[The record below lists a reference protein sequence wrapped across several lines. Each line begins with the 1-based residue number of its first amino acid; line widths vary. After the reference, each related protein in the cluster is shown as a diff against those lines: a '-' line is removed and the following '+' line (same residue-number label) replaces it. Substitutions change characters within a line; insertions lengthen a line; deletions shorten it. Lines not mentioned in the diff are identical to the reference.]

1 MKKLIALFALFTL
14 CLNQAIA
21 QENDIVVYPV
31 PAVFISKEVQ
41 DNNKLFSDVYQQN
54 RADFI
59 KQYIDIFSSNY
70 QNTTNELSE
79 KNKYKTFAAYINIPR
94 VSENPYRRGG
104 VLDIYLP
111 MTMSINFVN
120 MATSEVLFSYPLTEY
135 SGFSTSLEN
144 AQNINY
150 INGQISKTYIDN
162 YKQLLNDIVVKSSEN
177 FKPFVIEAKVKDS
190 YRSLYVLDK
199 GTTTGIAKGDLLVD
213 GNDNQ
218 LSVIYST
225 LDYSVAKTLI
235 GKPAINSVFNKF
247 ANSTITQ
254 LKKPKVLFI
263 NDLGS
268 EKYYNIFSTELG
280 SNADFSLMTVDA
292 TFNKMINDLASL
304 NMTFSSENAQNR
316 EVPDYFLK
324 LYLTEPVYTRFP
336 SNKDFYNTDKYSML
350 ACGVIFDKSGRVVFS
365 KCVDD
370 EITDSVVS
378 DIKFSQDERFE
389 VLTKNTLNKL
399 ALAFQNEVKFK
410 NLELNIAKTD
420 GEYIFIKDKG
430 GILNIGNTVS
440 IFKKVKTEKGGAEI
454 LIPTW
459 EYKVISIDG
468 ENIECKPMY
477 TVIDGLN
484 FPSKSDKVL
493 LTAITKTDNHANMF
507 KFLPD
512 GMELKENQVKLNDF
526 KDLAFA
532 SLSSGMKSP
541 ISFDNVA
548 MAEQIKELNE
558 GYGFKK
564 KIDTPIN
571 SSNLTIKPV
580 YKIELIETT
589 TDNNLLRQKYK
600 LTVGII
606 SSKGS
611 EILQKKG
618 LIQELEISVPS
629 SKNSNTIQYELQKT
643 ICSLLQQLSK
653 EF

>member
-1 MKKLIALFALFTL
+1 MKKLIALFALFAL

-21 QENDIVVYPV
+21 QESDIVVYPV
-31 PAVFISKEVQ
+31 PTVFMSKEVQ
-41 DNNKLFSDVYQQN
+41 DNNKLFSEVYQQN

-59 KQYIDIFSSNY
+59 KQYVDIFSSIY
-70 QNTTNELSE
+70 KNTTNELSD

-94 VSENPYRRGG
+94 VSENPYKRGD

-120 MATSEVLFSYPLTEY
+120 MATSELLFSYPLTEY

-144 AQNINY
+144 SQNINY
-150 INGQISKTYIDN
+150 INGQISKAYIDN
-162 YKQLLNDIVVKSSEN
+162 YKQLLNDVVTKSSGN

-199 GTTTGIAKGDLLVD
+199 GTTAGIAKGDLLVD

-225 LDYSVAKTLI
+225 LDYSVAKALI
-235 GKPAINSVFNKF
+235 GKPAINSIFNKF

-292 TFNKMINDLASL
+292 TFNKMIIDLASL
-304 NMTFSSENAQNR
+304 NMTFSSKNAQNR

-350 ACGVIFDKSGRVVFS
+350 ACGVIFDKSGRIVFS

-378 DIKFSQDERFE
+378 DMKFSQDERFE

-399 ALAFQNEVKFK
+399 ALAFQSEVKFK
-410 NLELNIAKTD
+410 NLELNISKTD
-420 GEYIFIKDKG
+420 GEYIFINDKA
-430 GILNIGNTVS
+430 GILNVGNTVS

-459 EYKVISIDG
+459 EYKIISIDG
-468 ENIECKPMY
+468 ENVECKPMY
-477 TVIDGLN
+477 PVIDGLN

-493 LTAITKTDNHANMF
+493 LTAITKADNHANMF

-512 GMELKENQVKLNDF
+512 GMELKGNQVKLDNF

-532 SLSSGMKSP
+532 SLASGMKSP
-541 ISFDNVA
+541 ISFDNVEL
-548 MAEQIKELNE
+548 AEQIKELNE

-564 KIDTPIN
+564 KIETPVN
-571 SSNLTIKPV
+571 SSDLTIKPV
-580 YKIELIETT
+580 YRIELIGTIP
-589 TDNNLLRQKYK
+589 DNNLLRQKYK
-600 LTVGII
+600 ITVGVI
-606 SSKGS
+606 SYKNG
-611 EILQKKG
+611 EVLQKKG
-618 LIQELEISVPS
+618 LSQELEISIPS
-629 SKNSNTIQYELQKT
+629 SESSNAIKYELQKT
-643 ICSLLQQLSK
+643 ICSLLKQLSIY
-653 EF
+653 F

>member
-1 MKKLIALFALFTL
+1 MKKLIALFALFAL

-21 QENDIVVYPV
+21 QESDIVIYPL
-31 PAVFISKEVQ
+31 PAVFMSKEVQ

-94 VSENPYRRGG
+94 VSENTYKRGD

-135 SGFSTSLEN
+135 GGFSTGVEN
-144 AQNINY
+144 AQNPNY
-150 INGQISKTYIDN
+150 INGQISKAYIDN
-162 YKQLLNDIVVKSSEN
+162 YKQLLNDVITKSSEN

-199 GTTTGIAKGDLLVD
+199 GTSAGIAKGDLLID

-225 LDYSVAKTLI
+225 LDYSVAKALI
-235 GKPAINSVFNKF
+235 VKPVINSTFNKF
-247 ANSTITQ
+247 ANSTISQ

-268 EKYYNIFSTELG
+268 EKYYNIFSMELG

-304 NMTFSSENAQNR
+304 NMTFSSKNAQNR

-389 VLTKNTLNKL
+389 VLTKNILNKL

-410 NLELNIAKTD
+410 NLELTISKID
-420 GEYIFIKDKG
+420 GEYIFINDKA
-430 GILNIGNTVS
+430 GILKVGNTIS

-459 EYKVISIDG
+459 EYKVSSITG
-468 ENIECKPMY
+468 EDVECKPMY
-477 TVIDGLN
+477 PVIDGLN
-484 FPSKSDKVL
+484 FPSQSDKVL
-493 LTAITKTDNHANMF
+493 LTAITKADNHANMF

-512 GMELKENQVKLNDF
+512 GMELKGNQVKLNDF

-532 SLSSGMKSP
+532 SLASGMKSP
-541 ISFDNVA
+541 ISFDNVEL
-548 MAEQIKELNE
+548 AEQIKELNE

-564 KIDTPIN
+564 KIDTPVN
-571 SSNLTIKPV
+571 ASDLTIKPV
-580 YKIELIETT
+580 YKIDLIGTT

-618 LIQELEISVPS
+618 LSQELEISVLS

>member
-1 MKKLIALFALFTL
+1 MKKLIALFALLAL

-21 QENDIVVYPV
+21 QESDIVVYPV
-31 PAVFISKEVQ
+31 PAVFMSKEVQ
-41 DNNKLFSDVYQQN
+41 DNNKLFSSVYQQN

-59 KQYIDIFSSNY
+59 KQYVDIFSSIY
-70 QNTTNELSE
+70 KNTTNELSD

-94 VSENPYRRGG
+94 VSENPYKRGE

-144 AQNINY
+144 SQNTSY
-150 INGQISKTYIDN
+150 INGQISKAYIDN
-162 YKQLLNDIVVKSSEN
+162 YRQLLNDVVTKSSEN

-199 GTTTGIAKGDLLVD
+199 GTTAGIAKGDLLVD

-225 LDYSVAKTLI
+225 LDYSVAQALL
-235 GKPAINSVFNKF
+235 GKPSINSTFNKF

-304 NMTFSSENAQNR
+304 NMTFSSKNAQNR

-378 DIKFSQDERFE
+378 DMKFSQDERFE
-389 VLTKNTLNKL
+389 VLTKNILNKL
-399 ALAFQNEVKFK
+399 ALAFQSEVKFK
-410 NLELNIAKTD
+410 NLELNISKTD
-420 GEYIFIKDKG
+420 GEYIFINDKA
-430 GILNIGNTVS
+430 GILNVGNTIS

-459 EYKVISIDG
+459 EYKIISING
-468 ENIECKPMY
+468 EDVECKPMFPI
-477 TVIDGLN
+477 VDGLN

-493 LTAITKTDNHANMF
+493 LTAITKADNHANMF

-512 GMELKENQVKLNDF
+512 GMELKGNQVKLDDF
-526 KDLAFA
+526 KNIAFA
-532 SLSSGMKSP
+532 SLASSMKSP
-541 ISFDNVA
+541 ISFDNVEL
-548 MAEQIKELNE
+548 AEQIKELNE

-580 YKIELIETT
+580 YKIELIETKKYH
-589 TDNNLLRQKYK
+589 NLIRQKYK
-600 LTVGII
+600 IIVGIKSYKDNEMLKQQGLSQEI
-606 SSKGS
+606 EFSVKNADDSKR
-611 EILQKKG
+611 
-618 LIQELEISVPS
+618 
-629 SKNSNTIQYELQKT
+629 IQYELLKN
-643 ICSLLQQLSK
+643 ISLLLQQLSVN
-653 EF
+653 F